1 MANNDEIGDFLKQE
15 RKVLSELEKD
25 DVKRAKA
32 YANDL
37 LRGLKTVRTYPQGV
51 TVFGSARFPQDNK
64 YCKKARELGQLLAQ
78 NGHTVITGGGPG
90 IMEAVSQGAY
100 EYGGRS
106 IGLNITLAHEQFPNP
121 YLTDVLQFQYFFARK
136 VMLAMS
142 AKVYVMFPGGLG
154 TLDELSEVIELM
166 VESKMPKMPVFLFGK
181 SFWRPLVRFVEVK
194 MCGNGTVS
202 KKDLKLLRTTDDIKE
217 IVKAANKIGHPKIK
231 TNFYD
236 GFRAQSG
243 IDELPDEDKLLK

>member
-1 MANNDEIGDFLKQE
+1 MAVSEEIGDFLKQE
-15 RKVLSELEKD
+15 GKVLSELEKD

-37 LRGLKTVRTYPQGV
+37 LRGLMKVRTYPQGV
-51 TVFGSARFPQDNK
+51 TIFGSARFPQDNK
-64 YCKKARELGQLLAQ
+64 YCKKAHELGQLLAQ
-78 NGHTVITGGGPG
+78 NGHTVVTGGGPG
-90 IMEAVSQGAY
+90 IMEAVSRGAY

-106 IGLNITLAHEQFPNP
+106 IGLNITLSHEQFPNP

-142 AKVYVMFPGGLG
+142 SKVYVMFPGGFG
-154 TLDELSEVIELM
+154 TLDELSEIIELM
-166 VESKMPKMPVFLFGK
+166 VESKMPRMPVFLIGK
-181 SFWRPLVRFVEVK
+181 SFWRPLVKFIEVK
-194 MCGNGTVS
+194 MCGSGAAS
-202 KKDLKLLRTTDDIKE
+202 KKDLKLLYMTDDVKE
-217 IVKAANKIGHPKIK
+217 VVKAANKIGHPKIK

-243 IDELPDEDKLLK
+243 IDELPEEDQLLK